1 MFVCLSGIIWCF
13 PPKKISSNF
22 YFAGIEGSSF
32 IADDDML
39 FQYFIPPL
47 IFAVCLVVSTSSYDK
62 EIGVFIINKANEG
75 NEAVYNYEIVP
86 FSLFICARRMLLSK
100 VIFAIYRF
108 TLTLE

>member
-1 MFVCLSGIIWCF
+1 MISVFHTSTNFCCLSYI
-13 PPKKISSNF
+13 
-22 YFAGIEGSSF
+22 
-32 IADDDML
+32 
-39 FQYFIPPL
+39 
-47 IFAVCLVVSTSSYDK
+47 VSTSSYDK